1 MEDNSDN
8 DDGDMLFVASNSEH
22 HVDSWIMDSAYT
34 FHVTSNKD
42 WYDTYKLVISGI
54 VTMGNDTYFKI
65 TSIGNIRIKMF
76 DGVVRMFS
84 NVGHVSN
91 VKNNLISMG
100 TLNSN
105 GYGYKFKG
113 EVMKV
118 TKGMIAVMKE

>member
-1 MEDNSDN
+1 
-8 DDGDMLFVASNSEH
+8 
-22 HVDSWIMDSAYT
+22 MDSAYT

-42 WYDTYKLVISGI
+42 WYDTYKSIISGI

-84 NVGHVSN
+84 NVGHVPN
-91 VKNNLISMG
+91 VKNNLISLG
-100 TLNSN
+100 TLDSN
-105 GYGYKFKG
+105 GYGYKFEG

-118 TKGMIAVMKE
+118 TKGTIAVMKE